1 MSMKEKFHLTD
12 QQVFAIKTLVKVVLI
27 WGVVILCGLLAF
39 SSCKSI
45 KTDVKYEYRD
55 SIITHYVMD
64 TIRVTI
70 TDTIH
75 VEQSSESTKE
85 DMTEIEFGAGGGTYN
100 AQTGEATNV
109 QSVKQSSKEKEL
121 QSLVASYKHV
131 ADSQSIKIDS
141 LQQVIS
147 EAQGEE
153 HLQQNTK
160 EITPRSGWDKFCT
173 WYVIISWILIV
184 MAVAWWFVKKFYLRK

>member
-1 MSMKEKFHLTD
+1 MKEKFHLTD